1 MDSRK
6 SAAAAPVIETHA
18 LTRVFGSYTAVD
30 RLNLAVPRGAI
41 YGFIGSNGS
50 GKSTAI
56 RMICGLLPPT
66 SGTAYVLGCDTAAHP
81 EHARQSL
88 GYMSQR
94 FSLYANMTVAE
105 NMMFYGGLYGLTRDE
120 RRTRTQEV
128 LVRMQLTDKRD
139 VLAGG
144 LSGGQK
150 QRLALGCAI
159 LHRPAL
165 LVLDEPTSAVDPTSR
180 RLFWNLLSE
189 MAGTERTTIFV
200 TTHFMDEAEHCD
212 EIAFLQ
218 RGKKIASGSPAKLK
232 EELPARLY
240 VLPQESA
247 EEGEAALRAAGVP
260 CDEVYVFGRQVR
272 ALIPQDAVLPAEIRA
287 EPWALTMEDV
297 FIYYDRRQRG

>member
-1 MDSRK
+1 MEHRNTADD
-6 SAAAAPVIETHA
+6 APVIETHE

-30 RLNLAVPRGAI
+30 RLNLSVPRGAI

-50 GKSTAI
+50 GESTAI

-66 SGTAYVLGCDTAAHP
+66 SGTAFVLGCDTAVHP
-81 EHARQSL
+81 ERARQSL

-94 FSLYANMTVAE
+94 FSLYTNMSVRE
-105 NMMFYGGLYGLTRDE
+105 NMLFYGGLYALTKDE
-120 RRTRTQEV
+120 RSARVAEV
-128 LVRMQLTDKRD
+128 LDRMQLTDRAD

-189 MAGTERTTIFV
+189 MAGTEQTTIFV

-212 EIAFLQ
+212 EITFLQ

>member
-6 SAAAAPVIETHA
+6 SAADAPVIETYE

-81 EHARQSL
+81 ERARQSL

-212 EIAFLQ
+212 AIAFLQ
-218 RGKKIASGSPAKLK
+218 QGRKIASGSPTALK

-247 EEGEAALRAAGVP
+247 EAGTAALRAAGVAY
-260 CDEVYVFGRQVR
+260 DEVYVFGRQVR
-272 ALIPQDAVLPAEIRA
+272 ALVSRDVTLPSELGAQ
-287 EPWALTMEDV
+287 PSALTMEDV